1 MDVGGVVA
9 GPTGTEFSSALRGL
23 AGSKGQWLVAL
34 PAVAQSDDT
43 IAAMLLELSK
53 PEVVRFLETIERPPL
68 PETAARLE
76 GLLRAS
82 VSAAAE
88 GNVHLALAKLAE
100 FAALDPRRAETLE
113 TEPGLASI
121 RADVGRLVLRLA
133 SAAQLDAELR
143 LAQATHLLQAVGSK
157 GLLGQE
163 IRPEIAILIAGR
175 LLEAGG
181 YANCMRS
188 AELSQ
193 IPINQYGWAPTPAP
207 LPLVD
212 ASSAPI
218 RSKQASLG
226 SRNQNQWMRR
236 IRRLWLRAPLLVL
249 LLAWFAVGFVGAPV
263 SVLLRN
269 YWPQTWPES
278 LVEGG
283 FEVWGVGFLALI
295 AFGFYAR
302 VRNLRL

>member
-1 MDVGGVVA
+1 MDVRGVGA
-9 GPTGTEFSSALRGL
+9 GLTGTELSSALRGL
-23 AGSKGQWLVAL
+23 ALKSDGLAAL
-34 PAVAQSDDT
+34 AGLAQSGDT
-43 IAAMLLELSK
+43 ITAMLGELSQ
-53 PEVVRFLETIERPPL
+53 PEVVRFLEIIERPL
-68 PETAARLE
+68 PPTSAARLE
-76 GLLRAS
+76 DLLGAS

-88 GNVHLALAKLAE
+88 GNVQQALVKLAE

-113 TEPGLASI
+113 REPGLASI
-121 RADVGRLVLRLA
+121 RAEVGRLLFRLA

-143 LAQATHLLQAVGSK
+143 LGQATHLLQATVQADGSK
-157 GLLGQE
+157 ELAGQA

-193 IPINQYGWAPTPAP
+193 MSINQYGWAPIPAP
-207 LPLVD
+207 SPP
-212 ASSAPI
+212 ANPTSIPI
-218 RSKQASLG
+218 RSEQASL
-226 SRNQNQWMRR
+226 RLRNQWMPR

-249 LLAWFAVGFVGAPV
+249 LLAWFAVGLVGGCVFA
-263 SVLLRN
+263 LLRN

-278 LVEGG
+278 LMAGG

-295 AFGFYAR
+295 AFGFYAK
-302 VRNLRL
+302 

>member
-1 MDVGGVVA
+1 MDVGGVGA

-23 AGSKGQWLVAL
+23 AGSKGQGLVAL
-34 PAVAQSDDT
+34 AALAQSDDT

-53 PEVVRFLETIERPPL
+53 PEVVRFLETIERPPA

-88 GNVHLALAKLAE
+88 GNVQQALVKLAE

-121 RADVGRLVLRLA
+121 RADVGRLLFRLA

-143 LAQATHLLQAVGSK
+143 LGQATHLLQAVGSK
-157 GLLGQE
+157 ELMGQE

-193 IPINQYGWAPTPAP
+193 MPINQYGWAPTPAP
-207 LPLVD
+207 LPVVD
-212 ASSAPI
+212 PSSVPILRAGQPRLLESMDAVGKKIVVASPAPGPAI
-218 RSKQASLG
+218 GVVCSGVCGRFRLCVAAELLASKIA
-226 SRNQNQWMRR
+226 R
-236 IRRLWLRAPLLVL
+236 ISCGRRL
-249 LLAWFAVGFVGAPV
+249 
-263 SVLLRN
+263 
-269 YWPQTWPES
+269 
-278 LVEGG
+278 
-283 FEVWGVGFLALI
+283 
-295 AFGFYAR
+295 
-302 VRNLRL
+302 

>member
-1 MDVGGVVA
+1 MDVGGVGA

-23 AGSKGQWLVAL
+23 AGSKGQGLVAL
-34 PAVAQSDDT
+34 AALAQSDDT

-53 PEVVRFLETIERPPL
+53 PEVVRFLETIERPPA

-88 GNVHLALAKLAE
+88 GNVQQALVKLAE

-121 RADVGRLVLRLA
+121 RADVGRLLFRLA

-143 LAQATHLLQAVGSK
+143 LGQATHLLQAVGSK
-157 GLLGQE
+157 ELMGQE

-193 IPINQYGWAPTPAP
+193 MPINQYGWAPTPA
-207 LPLVD
+207 LVPLVD
-212 ASSAPI
+212 PSSVPI
-218 RSKQASLG
+218 RSEQASLG
-226 SRNQNQWMRR
+226 FRHQWMGR
-236 IRRLWLRAPLLVL
+236 IRRLWSRAPLLVL
-249 LLAWFAVGFVGAPV
+249 LLAWFAVGLVGASV

-278 LVEGG
+278 LVDGG